1 MDLSGAAPIGARWA
15 LPAMAPE
22 TRVTAVTQ
30 VQEQSGSSGAGTDAH
45 DTPEQDLHTASSRDL
60 LALRRAVEDG
70 KRPAGPPP
78 SFDVSILEMDR
89 DLKQI
94 LARMEADR
102 AKSRDHDAIQTADE
116 AHATARAADADALR
130 ATAEAESAEAVAVAE
145 ERAGAVGDDAAGAG
159 SGAGS
164 AEPSRPAGAD
174 EGSRGAL

>member
-15 LPAMAPE
+15 LPVMAPE

-30 VQEQSGSSGAGTDAH
+30 VQKQSGSSGAGTDAH
-45 DTPEQDLHTASSRDL
+45 DTPEQDQHSATSRDL

-70 KRPAGPPP
+70 NRPAGPPP

-94 LARMEADR
+94 LARMEVDR
-102 AKSRDHDAIQTADE
+102 AKSRDHDAIQTSEA

-130 ATAEAESAEAVAVAE
+130 ATAEAESAEAVAAVV
-145 ERAGAVGDDAAGAG
+145 ERAKTVSEDAPAQG
-159 SGAGS
+159 SAAGS
-164 AEPSRPAGAD
+164 AEPSRRTTAD
-174 EGSRGAL
+174 EGSRAGL